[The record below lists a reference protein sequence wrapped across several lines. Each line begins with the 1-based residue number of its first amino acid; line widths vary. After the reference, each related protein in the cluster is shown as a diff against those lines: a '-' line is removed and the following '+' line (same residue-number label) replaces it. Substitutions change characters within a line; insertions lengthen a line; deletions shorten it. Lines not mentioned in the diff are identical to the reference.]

1 MVDSSGNDI
10 KFREYKIFWSE
21 ILCRIFVDSYIFW
34 CILTKILFDI
44 FSKDIVLVNVE
55 HRHLWEE
62 NINIWEYGLQNLEL
76 NFNALPCCE
85 ENTICSYI
93 MHLSSTACMFLII
106 IASNLGCRFVTE
118 ANCWS
123 VLFGWMSLQ
132 LSLEWVKPLYGCVQ
146 RTLPGVWQG
155 GPLPPDVRQAVCF
168 E

>member
-1 MVDSSGNDI
+1 MVDSSG
-10 KFREYKIFWSE
+10 KIILSFENIQFSE
-21 ILCRIFVDSYIFW
+21 VKYYRIFVDSYMLW

-118 ANCWS
+118 ANC
-123 VLFGWMSLQ
+123 
-132 LSLEWVKPLYGCVQ
+132 
-146 RTLPGVWQG
+146 
-155 GPLPPDVRQAVCF
+155 
-168 E
+168 